1 MFEQYS
7 RAKRAGLPCR
17 SVFVTGN
24 STLRNKLS
32 DLFARHRWANF
43 GERKKQGPKVSVFSL
58 QNLTASDFPLFVTGA
73 ELVMALDRLLV
84 SEKRSFFTQSE
95 HKAGQKVVGLA
106 YESGSISSLQKLKV
120 IVNEGTS
127 TGSSN
132 TNGMSR
138 KLKMSNVVRNEM
150 NFNRFSKQLQ
160 QDGLTQNQIAAI
172 YRDIHSYIKGS
183 KEALFSKKGCLS
195 EKQYLNMSK
204 KASVSSAGN
213 RKVWYEFFEKCEKKK
228 KSNNDFDVL
237 DVIHHIF
244 TELKSPKGLNMELF
258 DGLFVDECQDFSQSI
273 LILLSSLVKDINTI
287 LMAGDRYQTI
297 TRGINFN
304 FKALGALLYSLK
316 TEERDRNNDKHK
328 NNANNANNANNT
340 NSNNDSQAEVKYL
353 VRNWRCHSGIL
364 KLSNVVKKMLLLFP
378 NLVDKAVEEVSYF
391 NGPKAE
397 LLEDIEIREL
407 FPHVRENNHSQDF
420 GADMGILVR
429 DNNARVALLKDA
441 PELENALVLT
451 ILEAKGLEF
460 NTVVLC
466 NFWKDSIVDD
476 WMQRLLFHVIEKI
489 LSLSS
494 KDKVDE
500 AEWKSVFMKVMRERI
515 EEVSTTSR
523 PKSNVINVTNNFN
536 VGDRCLVHHLESEAG
551 QLLNGQHVT
560 LKAKVPNG
568 RFKCK
573 FDDGTFKQIKT
584 CNLQIINGDRVNQ
597 TTDGFDSVSRFARSR
612 MKTVSINGG
621 TKFVP
626 EINFEEMYGLL
637 ADELKQ
643 LYVAIT
649 RSRSRIVIFDQDRN
663 KREPFYLLCQ
673 LTGATSPASLD
684 SYNYGDGSDSNTN
697 QKKIQKNK
705 RELTSEEIANERA
718 KWNEKG
724 ELLLSKQF
732 YERAALC
739 FKNAHALEQCRKAT
753 ADMYLDQAMQAVSA
767 SQKSSAFYQ
776 AGLRF
781 LMTEQ
786 YDEAKESFRRAG
798 YQDLANHK
806 GFNRGCK

>member
-1 MFEQYS
+1 M
-7 RAKRAGLPCR
+7 
-17 SVFVTGN
+17 
-24 STLRNKLS
+24 
-32 DLFARHRWANF
+32 DNF
-43 GERKKQGPKVSVFSL
+43 
-58 QNLTASDFPLFVTGA
+58 T
-73 ELVMALDRLLV
+73 
-84 SEKRSFFTQSE
+84 
-95 HKAGQKVVGLA
+95 
-106 YESGSISSLQKLKV
+106 
-120 IVNEGTS
+120 
-127 TGSSN
+127 
-132 TNGMSR
+132 
-138 KLKMSNVVRNEM
+138 
-150 NFNRFSKQLQ
+150 
-160 QDGLTQNQIAAI
+160 
-172 YRDIHSYIKGS
+172 
-183 KEALFSKKGCLS
+183 
-195 EKQYLNMSK
+195 
-204 KASVSSAGN
+204 
-213 RKVWYEFFEKCEKKK
+213 
-228 KSNNDFDVL
+228 
-237 DVIHHIF
+237 
-244 TELKSPKGLNMELF
+244 
-258 DGLFVDECQDFSQSI
+258 
-273 LILLSSLVKDINTI
+273 
-287 LMAGDRYQTI
+287 
-297 TRGINFN
+297 
-304 FKALGALLYSLK
+304 
-316 TEERDRNNDKHK
+316 
-328 NNANNANNANNT
+328 
-340 NSNNDSQAEVKYL
+340 
-353 VRNWRCHSGIL
+353 
-364 KLSNVVKKMLLLFP
+364 
-378 NLVDKAVEEVSYF
+378 
-391 NGPKAE
+391 
-397 LLEDIEIREL
+397 
-407 FPHVRENNHSQDF
+407 
-420 GADMGILVR
+420 
-429 DNNARVALLKDA
+429 
-441 PELENALVLT
+441 
-451 ILEAKGLEF
+451 
-460 NTVVLC
+460 
-466 NFWKDSIVDD
+466 
-476 WMQRLLFHVIEKI
+476 
-489 LSLSS
+489 
-494 KDKVDE
+494 
-500 AEWKSVFMKVMRERI
+500 
-515 EEVSTTSR
+515 
-523 PKSNVINVTNNFN
+523 
-536 VGDRCLVHHLESEAG
+536 VGDRCLVLHLESEAG

-705 RELTSEEIANERA
+705 RELTLEEIANERA